1 LIDDLQVIAGISDF
15 SLMDKEWASLI
26 AVLDDLVSRYEQI
39 ERQISDPAIAQ
50 ERTRLVA
57 LSKERGKLRPLVAKY
72 RDYKKIVAGIDE
84 AQQILD
90 DRSADPDLRTMAEE
104 EIEQLS
110 GKRDGLLE
118 DLQNTLV
125 MADELHVDSVIM
137 EIRAGTGGEEA
148 ALFARD
154 LYEMYLRYAAKRRW
168 RVEQLDFSP
177 SEKGGFREVIFSVKG
192 EGVWAELG
200 YEGGG
205 HRVQRVPET
214 EAQGR
219 IHTSAATVA
228 VLPEPE
234 DVDIEINP
242 ADVVEHVSR
251 AGGPGGQNVNKV
263 SSAIRLEHVPTGITV
278 NRREEASQHKN
289 RAKAWR
295 ILRSR
300 VYELYESKRTAE
312 RDSQRRTMIGS
323 GDRSEK
329 IRTYN
334 FPQNRVTDHRIGLS
348 LYNLDRIINGDMGEL
363 IAALREHDRQ
373 QRLKNLQLSPGAA
386 ASPSK

>member
-1 LIDDLQVIAGISDF
+1 MSEQQT
-15 SLMDKEWASLI
+15 SLLDK
-26 AVLDDLVSRYEQI
+26 LDQLDNRYSEI
-39 ERQISDPAIAQ
+39 ETQISRPEIASDS
-50 ERTRLVA
+50 TKLIA
-57 LSKERGKLRPLVAKY
+57 LSKEQGKIKAIVTKY
-72 RDYKKIVAGIDE
+72 REYKKLSSQIE
-84 AQQILD
+84 QAQQILSD
-90 DRSADPDLRTMAEE
+90 ASAEQDLKSLAEDE
-104 EIEQLS
+104 LEQLEIES
-110 GKRDGLLE
+110 GSLLE
-118 DLQNTLV
+118 DITSTLV
-125 MADELHVDSVIM
+125 MADDMSIDSVIM

-154 LYEMYLRYAAKRRW
+154 LYDMYTKYAEKRKW
-168 RVEQLDFSP
+168 KVELLDFSP
-177 SEKGGFREVIFSVKG
+177 TEKSGFREVIFNVNGPGTWSD
-192 EGVWAELG
+192 LG

-234 DVDIEINP
+234 EVDIQINP
-242 ADVVEHVSR
+242 SDVLEHVSR

-278 NRREEASQHKN
+278 NMRDEKSQHKN

-300 VYELYESKRTAE
+300 VYEHYQSEKRAE
-312 RDSQRRTMIGS
+312 RDSKRRSMIGS
-323 GDRSEK
+323 GDRSQK

-334 FPQNRVTDHRIGLS
+334 YPQNRVTDHRINLS
-348 LYNLDRIINGDMGEL
+348 LSSLDKIMAGDMEEL
-363 IAALREHDRQ
+363 IAALKEYDRE
-373 QRLKNLQLSPGAA
+373 QRLKNL
-386 ASPSK
+386 

>member
-1 LIDDLQVIAGISDF
+1 
-15 SLMDKEWASLI
+15 MDKEWTSLI
-26 AVLDDLVSRYEQI
+26 GILDELEARYEDI
-39 ERQISDPAIAQ
+39 ERQVSDPALAQ
-50 ERTRLVA
+50 ETARLIA
-57 LSKERGKLRPLVAKY
+57 LSKERGKIRPLVSKY
-72 RDYKKIVAGIDE
+72 RGYKKLVTGIEE
-84 AQQILD
+84 AQQILED
-90 DRSADPDLRTMAEE
+90 PSAEPDLRTMAQE
-104 EIEQLS
+104 EIEQLTA
-110 GKRDGLLE
+110 KKDGLLE
-118 DLQNTLV
+118 DLLNTLV
-125 MADELHVDSVIM
+125 MADELHVDSVIV

-154 LYEMYLRYAAKRRW
+154 LYDMYVRYAAKRRW

-177 SEKGGFREVIFSVKG
+177 SEMGGFREIIFSVKG

-214 EAQGR
+214 ETQGR

-234 DVDIEINP
+234 EVDVEINP
-242 ADVVEHVSR
+242 AEVVEHVSR

-278 NRREEASQHKN
+278 NMREEASQHKN

-300 VYELYESKRTAE
+300 VYELHESKRRAE
-312 RDSQRRTMIGS
+312 RESQRRTMIGS
-323 GDRSEK
+323 GDRSDK

-348 LYNLDRIINGDMGEL
+348 LYNLDKVVAGDMEEL

-373 QRLKNLQLSPGAA
+373 QRIKNLQTAQRAGT
-386 ASPSK
+386 PSK

>member
-1 LIDDLQVIAGISDF
+1 MTA
-15 SLMDKEWASLI
+15 
-26 AVLDDLVSRYEQI
+26 
-39 ERQISDPAIAQ
+39 
-50 ERTRLVA
+50 
-57 LSKERGKLRPLVAKY
+57 
-72 RDYKKIVAGIDE
+72 
-84 AQQILD
+84 
-90 DRSADPDLRTMAEE
+90 
-104 EIEQLS
+104 
-110 GKRDGLLE
+110 KRDGLLE

-154 LYEMYLRYAAKRRW
+154 LHDMYMRYATKRRW
-168 RVEQLDFSP
+168 KVEQLDFSP
-177 SEKGGFREVIFSVKG
+177 SDMGGFREVIFGIKG
-192 EGVWAELG
+192 EGVWSELG

-234 DVDIEINP
+234 EVDMEINP

-263 SSAIRLEHVPTGITV
+263 SSAIRLEHDPTGITV
-278 NRREEASQHKN
+278 SMREEASQHKN

-300 VYELYESKRTAE
+300 IYELYETKRRAE
-312 RDSQRRTMIGS
+312 RDSQRKTMIGS

-348 LYNLDRIINGDMGEL
+348 LYHLDRIINGDMGEL

-373 QRLKNLQLSPGAA
+373 QRLKNLQFSPGAG
-386 ASPSK
+386 ASTSK